1 MSLANRIESLVER
14 VAQEFNDVRQ
24 KSGNLANLQTAN
36 KTSLVAAINEL
47 KTALVTVG
55 AIDDTQVTTTSSY
68 SSAKIVALLDDLK
81 AQIVGGADA
90 TCDTLGEIQRIL
102 QDGTSGLQALAG
114 AVSNRVRVDAPQPLT
129 AAQQWQA
136 RQNIGAADG
145 AQIGDTQTDFVGIF
159 QGALR

>member
-1 MSLANRIESLVER
+1 MVSDIQRRLAER
-14 VAQEFNDVRQ
+14 GYDPGPVNGQRGEQARNAALEFQRDA
-24 KSGNLANLQTAN
+24 GLAETGVLNQ
-36 KTSLVAAINEL
+36 
-47 KTALVTVG
+47 
-55 AIDDTQVTTTSSY
+55 
-68 SSAKIVALLDDLK
+68 ALLDALK

-90 TCDTLGEIQRIL
+90 SCDTLGEIQRIL

-145 AQIGDTQTDFVGIF
+145 AQIGDPQTDFVGIF

>member
-68 SSAKIVALLDDLK
+68 SSAKIVALLDALK
-81 AQIVGGADA
+81 AQIVGGADS

-102 QDGTSGLQALAG
+102 QDGTSGLQALLE
-114 AVSNRVRVDAPQPLT
+114 AVANRVRVDAPQPLT